1 MTLAEQLVLLALDPL
16 RGKPALGVVVSRL
29 RRGTAAAILAELVLH
44 HRLLAIGDRV
54 AMADALPD
62 YHPLLGEAGPLISR
76 GGAPVSPA
84 EGVRRVERGIPD
96 LVGRVRDSLVAR
108 DLIHHYRQ
116 AFFIHRYPLRSQQ
129 ALDEV
134 FAALHRVIDR
144 QQATLADLALAEIVD
159 CCGVAAARLTSEK
172 QFLLRRSLHEAE
184 QRPVV
189 APELVAIRAIARA
202 VEDLD

>member
-84 EGVRRVERGIPD
+84 EAVRRVERGIPD

-144 QQATLADLALAEIVD
+144 QHATLADLALAEIVD

-184 QRPVV
+184 ERPVV

>member
-1 MTLAEQLVLLALDPL
+1 MTLAEQLVLLALDPM
-16 RGKPALGVVVSRL
+16 RGKPAAGVIVPRL

-44 HRLLAIGDRV
+44 HRLLVVGDRV

-76 GGAPVSPA
+76 GGGPIPPA
-84 EGVRRVERGIPD
+84 EAVRRVERGISD

-116 AFFIHRYPLRSQQ
+116 AFFFHSYPLRSQQ
-129 ALDEV
+129 ALDAV
-134 FAALHRVIDR
+134 FASLHRVIDR
-144 QQATLADLALAEIVD
+144 NQAQLTDLALATIVD
-159 CCGVAAARLTSEK
+159 CCGVAAARLSSEK

-184 QRPVV
+184 QRPD
-189 APELVAIRAIARA
+189 APPELLAIRAIARA
-202 VEDLD
+202 VEDAD

>member
-16 RGKPALGVVVSRL
+16 RGKPAAGVVVSRL

-44 HRLLAIGDRV
+44 HRLFAVGDRV

-62 YHPLLGEAGPLISR
+62 YHPMLGEAGPLISR
-76 GGAPVSPA
+76 GGGPIAPGEA
-84 EGVRRVERGIPD
+84 VRRVERGISD

-116 AFFIHRYPLRSQQ
+116 AFFLHSYPLRSQQ

-144 QQATLADLALAEIVD
+144 NQAQLPDLALAAIVD
-159 CCGVAAARLTSEK
+159 CCGVAAARLSSEK

-184 QRPVV
+184 ERAGAP
-189 APELVAIRAIARA
+189 PELLAIRAIARA

>member
-44 HRLLAIGDRV
+44 HRLLAVGDLV

-76 GGAPVSPA
+76 GGAPISAA
-84 EGVRRVERGIPD
+84 EAVRRVERGIPD

-144 QQATLADLALAEIVD
+144 QQAQLADLALAEIVD
-159 CCGVAAARLTSEK
+159 SCGVAAARLTSEK

-184 QRPVV
+184 ERPVV
-189 APELVAIRAIARA
+189 VPELVAIRAIARA